1 MAPLAFILGGICGTF
16 SALFSWLLFGLT
28 FGAAVQVYFVVGLTV
43 AAVMILAALKGP
55 RSASKREA
63 TVKSASMQQ
72 A

>member
-43 AAVMILAALKGP
+43 AALMILAALKGP
-55 RSASKREA
+55 RATTKSSAA
-63 TVKSASMQQ
+63 VKSGQMQQ